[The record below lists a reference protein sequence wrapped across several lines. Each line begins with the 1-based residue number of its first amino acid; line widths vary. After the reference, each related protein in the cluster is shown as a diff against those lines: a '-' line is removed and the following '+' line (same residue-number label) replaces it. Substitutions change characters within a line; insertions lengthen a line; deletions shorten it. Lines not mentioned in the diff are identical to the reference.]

1 LVEVLQLLLLWHL
14 ILGLAYRDNRGA
26 PLLQFV
32 DERGL
37 ANFDGETNNF
47 AFFGLL
53 PAVVL
58 NHYLYKILN
67 VEVFAHERRT

>member
-1 LVEVLQLLLLWHL
+1 LVEVLQLLLLRHL
-14 ILGLAYRDNRGA
+14 ILGLAYRDNRGV
-26 PLLQFV
+26 PLLRFV

-58 NHYLYKILN
+58 DRNLDKILN

>member
-1 LVEVLQLLLLWHL
+1 
-14 ILGLAYRDNRGA
+14 
-26 PLLQFV
+26 LLQFV

-58 NHYLYKILN
+58 NHYLNKILN